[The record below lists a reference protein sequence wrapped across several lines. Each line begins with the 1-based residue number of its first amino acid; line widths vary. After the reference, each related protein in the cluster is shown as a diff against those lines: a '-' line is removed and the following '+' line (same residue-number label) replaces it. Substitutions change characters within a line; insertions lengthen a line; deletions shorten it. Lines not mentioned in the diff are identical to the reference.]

1 MLIKFIFVEKY
12 HISSFWHRLKLPH
25 MIFLLFITTIS
36 RKRMVDT
43 SLKSWDIIFYAKH
56 NLVNTCWLH
65 DAIFLLSRNFL
76 EILKNQ
82 YFYDFTTSP
91 TIENSQQVLTKI
103 TFVEKYD
110 ISALWIPIE
119 RNSKILQTHS
129 TISSRFACFFFW
141 KIRVKNQGNFF
152 HQIFGQATFV
162 DKMKTLLTD
171 TYGFGLSNLIMYH
184 FL

>member
-12 HISSFWHRLKLPH
+12 HISAFWNRLKLPH

-56 NLVNTCWLH
+56 NLVNTCWPH

-119 RNSKILQTHS
+119 RNSRILQTHS
-129 TISSRFACFFFW
+129 TISSRFACFFLKNKSEKSRKFFSSNFW
-141 KIRVKNQGNFF
+141 AGNICWQNENFADGY
-152 HQIFGQATFV
+152 IWV
-162 DKMKTLLTD
+162 WSL
-171 TYGFGLSNLIMYH
+171 
-184 FL
+184 